1 MDLITLALA
10 KKYTDEKA
18 GYSEQNVFTF
28 DGNTEGKL
36 VVNNM
41 VRVSTKKIDATTAVS
56 VTGMAGGVEQTIVK
70 ENMTIDDGVL
80 SFQGLCFVLCSN
92 GEDEEYPV
100 GVYVLA
106 TEEMYVSRVEFAETI
121 HPIDPKF
128 IPGAVLPV
136 VELST
141 EPTEEGAPLTEKESA
156 AIQAAYDTGM
166 PCVVKMNLQLG
177 DGDVAKISMLLVHMK
192 STFTSEAID
201 AYAADVS
208 GRRFNIIKSEGVW
221 TFSAVNL

>member
-1 MDLITLALA
+1 MDLITLAMA

-28 DGNTEGKL
+28 DGNTDGKL

-56 VTGMAGGVEQTIVK
+56 VTGMAGGVEKTIVK
-70 ENMTIDDGVL
+70 ENMTIEDGVL

-121 HPIDPKF
+121 HTIDPKF
-128 IPGAVLPV
+128 IPGVVLPV
-136 VELST
+136 VEIAT
-141 EPTEEGAPLTEKESA
+141 EIPTNGELAMLTAEETA
-156 AIQAAYDTGM
+156 AIQAVIDLEM
-166 PCVVKMNLQLG
+166 PAVIRFSCGGRNVAVSSQMRQ
-177 DGDVAKISMLLVHMK
+177 DGIPILICGTK
-192 STFTSEAID
+192 SKEYGFT
-201 AYAADVS
+201 
-208 GRRFNIIKSEGVW
+208 
-221 TFSAVNL
+221 VNDGAGIAFCQG

>member
-28 DGNTEGKL
+28 DGNTDGKL

-56 VTGMAGGVEQTIVK
+56 VTGMAGGVEQTIEK
-70 ENMTIDDGVL
+70 ENMTIEDGVL

-121 HPIDPKF
+121 HTIDPKF

-141 EPTEEGAPLTEKESA
+141 YPMPDGAPLTAEENAKLDALE
-156 AIQAAYDTGM
+156 GM
-166 PCVVKMNLQLG
+166 PCILKCTVFDGSQTIPFQIVASSFVYGNQLNYM
-177 DGDVAKISMLLVHMK
+177 AISSLGEL
-192 STFTSEAID
+192 AIN
-201 AYAADVS
+201 
-208 GRRFNIIKSEGVW
+208 RE
-221 TFSAVNL
+221 SAGWIFFVTQG